1 LRRHLE
7 AGSWVVGIGGDAV
20 GLSSV
25 GGERKGL
32 TGRARLSVTRE
43 REGSAA
49 KILKLLKETYF
60 DRVPK
65 ARGPTGPTGQGSG
78 LWRGERAGVVDGP
91 AGLNRRGKSIG
102 I

>member
-1 LRRHLE
+1 
-7 AGSWVVGIGGDAV
+7 VVGIGGDAA
-20 GLSSV
+20 GLNSV

-32 TGRARLSVTRE
+32 TGRARLSATRE

-60 DRVPK
+60 DRAPK
-65 ARGPTGPTGQGSG
+65 ARGPTGPTGQGCG
-78 LWRGERAGVVDGP
+78 LWRGERASVVDGP
-91 AGLNRRGKSIG
+91 AGLNRRGKSNG